1 MQANLTTLI
10 NCFEEMSRKFFQDIS
25 EPSSCLH
32 HLFSTTTTTT
42 HLMAFFRDYP
52 GKPVPER

>member
-1 MQANLTTLI
+1 MQASLTTLI

-42 HLMAFFRDYP
+42 TTHLMAFFP
-52 GKPVPER
+52 GLPR